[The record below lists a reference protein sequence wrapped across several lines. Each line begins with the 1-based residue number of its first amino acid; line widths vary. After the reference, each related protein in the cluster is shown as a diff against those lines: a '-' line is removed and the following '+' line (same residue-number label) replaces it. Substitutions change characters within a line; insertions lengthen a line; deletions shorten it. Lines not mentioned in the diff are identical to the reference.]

1 VTVWKELNTGVPL
14 AYSKDNNKA
23 ATQRPSQS
31 VVPPKCPLSKSS
43 TTTHPSSLLQFHINS
58 VTSLKT
64 FLLDEICTHTQ
75 TFTQFHILEM
85 LLCITGH
92 NYGHQFHFFANSFDS
107 QSKPSYKPCPW
118 VAQVA

>member
-1 VTVWKELNTGVPL
+1 MEGVEHWS
-14 AYSKDNNKA
+14 ASCTQQGQEQGSYTKTITMNGASEVSFVKIKNYYS
-23 ATQRPSQS
+23 SQ
-31 VVPPKCPLSKSS
+31 
-43 TTTHPSSLLQFHINS
+43 HPNS
-58 VTSLKT
+58 VPHKLFVISLKK
-64 FLLDEICTHTQ
+64 FHLDEICTHLQ
-75 TFTQFHILEM
+75 TFAQFHTLEM